1 MATTIRVQQYQND
14 TVALL
19 AVQGRGTNKFMKS
32 NMPQTLRGGFGAV
45 FNGRVRVTKSTRSGG
60 YFFLALDKKVGERDR
75 RVFFAGDALVRIGEN
90 VMTVDRYYAMLEKVE
105 SMDAALA
112 RLRSALGV

>member
-1 MATTIRVQQYQND
+1 MATTTRVQHFQND
-14 TVALL
+14 DVALL

-45 FNGRVRVTKSTRSGG
+45 FTGRVRVTKSTRSGG

-75 RVFFAGDALVRIGEN
+75 RVFFAGDALVRIGE
-90 VMTVDRYYAMLEKVE
+90 TVTTVENYYKMLEKTE
-105 SMDAALA
+105 QMHDALA